1 MLLISCNE
9 NDNMESIYKIMENIS
24 ITSNITY
31 KKIDSLEVQ
40 LDVYYPAKKLGE
52 EPWEK
57 ITEQNKPTLIY
68 FHGGG
73 WAEGDRTS
81 RFLGLLPY
89 LEKGWCVVNVEYR
102 LLQET
107 NLIGCLNDCID
118 AINWVNDNSST
129 YKFDTSQIY
138 LSGESAGGHLA
149 LLAGMTNE
157 PELGTNKIH
166 RRNTKIKGIINWYG
180 ITKMDNAIKFW
191 NDKSYTELIMD
202 KWEGDKNQY
211 LEITSPINHISQSTT
226 PPIISLHGDKDVNVE
241 IEQAISF
248 HEQLQANGIKNKLVK
263 IKGKKHGDF
272 SSAELE
278 SMFNKIWK
286 FYEIEK

>member
-1 MLLISCNE
+1 
-9 NDNMESIYKIMENIS
+9 
-24 ITSNITY
+24 
-31 KKIDSLEVQ
+31 
-40 LDVYYPAKKLGE
+40 LGE

-241 IEQAISF
+241 IEQ
-248 HEQLQANGIKNKLVK
+248 IKNKLVK

>member
-1 MLLISCNE
+1 
-9 NDNMESIYKIMENIS
+9 MESIS
-24 ITSNITY
+24 ITSNVTY
-31 KKIDSLEVQ
+31 KKIDSLELQ
-40 LDVYYPAKKLGE
+40 LDIYYPAEKLGK

-57 ITEQNKPTLIY
+57 ISEHNKPTLIY

-73 WAEGDRTS
+73 WMSGDRTS

-118 AINWVNDNSST
+118 AINWVDDNAST

-157 PELGTNKIH
+157 PELGANKVH
-166 RRNTKIKGIINWYG
+166 RRKSKINGIINWYG
-180 ITKMDNAIKFW
+180 ITKMENAIKFW
-191 NDKSYTELIMD
+191 NDESYTELIMD
-202 KWEGDKNQY
+202 KWSGDKNRY
-211 LEITSPINHISQSTT
+211 LEITSPINHISQNTT

-248 HEQLQANGIKNKLVK
+248 HEELQANGIKNKLVK

-278 SMFNKIWK
+278 SMFDEIWN